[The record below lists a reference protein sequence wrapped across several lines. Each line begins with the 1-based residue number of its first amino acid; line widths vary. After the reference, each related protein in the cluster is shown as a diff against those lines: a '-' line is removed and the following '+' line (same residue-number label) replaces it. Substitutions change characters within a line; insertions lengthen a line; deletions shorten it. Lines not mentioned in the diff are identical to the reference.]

1 MQRGSG
7 RADQSGWTSEEGAIM
22 RRPLILLAVVGVL
35 VAAGC
40 GSSDDEPGEA
50 SGGAQ
55 QVKVG
60 IIPILDV
67 APIYLGKEKGFFTSR
82 NIELTLE
89 SGQGGAA
96 IVPGVVS
103 GQFQFGFSNV
113 TSLLIAQSRGLPLK
127 VVSNGWPPPARTRP
141 TSAAWSPGTPRSRR
155 PPTWPASG
163 SRSTPSRTSATPPSG
178 PRSARPAATP
188 RRSSSW
194 SWPSPTCRPPS
205 RRAGWTPSGWW
216 SRSCRPRCPGR
227 TPGRLLLRR
236 HRARPHRG
244 RLPHLRAAHQERPRP
259 GQAVH
264 RGHDRVAGLRRRPPR
279 RGPPGADQLHPDRR
293 GRHQGA
299 DPAQVAGR
307 GQPGLGGD
315 AGHPGRPG
323 RPGHQATGSQR
334 PAPVRGG
341 RWQRWWLGVAGLGG
355 FLVLLEV
362 APRVGL
368 VPERYLPPD

>member
-1 MQRGSG
+1 
-7 RADQSGWTSEEGAIM
+7 M

-127 VVSNGWPPPARTRP
+127 VVSNGVASTGKDKADFGGVVTRDDSIKTAADLAGKRVAVNTLKNIGDSTIRASVRKAGGDPSSIKFVELAFPDMPAALQADRVDAIWVVEPFLSTSLGEGGRLVASNYVDTAPDLTVAVYFTSEQLTKDDPDLVKRFTEAMTESLAYAESHPDEARQVLTTYTQIDEAVIQELILPKWPPEINRESVETLATLAVQDGLITEQPDL
-141 TSAAWSPGTPRSRR
+141 AA
-155 PPTWPASG
+155 
-163 SRSTPSRTSATPPSG
+163 
-178 PRSARPAATP
+178 
-188 RRSSSW
+188 
-194 SWPSPTCRPPS
+194 
-205 RRAGWTPSGWW
+205 
-216 SRSCRPRCPGR
+216 
-227 TPGRLLLRR
+227 LL
-236 HRARPHRG
+236 P
-244 RLPHLRAAHQERPRP
+244 
-259 GQAVH
+259 
-264 RGHDRVAGLRRRPPR
+264 
-279 RGPPGADQLHPDRR
+279 
-293 GRHQGA
+293 
-299 DPAQVAGR
+299 
-307 GQPGLGGD
+307 
-315 AGHPGRPG
+315 
-323 RPGHQATGSQR
+323 
-334 PAPVRGG
+334 
-341 RWQRWWLGVAGLGG
+341 
-355 FLVLLEV
+355 
-362 APRVGL
+362 
-368 VPERYLPPD
+368 